1 MAKEKQKATR
11 CGASVRQKITTML
24 AATVVAV
31 IAIILVVSSVV
42 NKKNITELCKSYL
55 YDTCISASDTLYE
68 SFYGDSERNDL
79 NVRLQYIL
87 NNVGI
92 DTMDSSICYL
102 VDTDGNYLYHQ
113 DEDLIGTQI
122 QDNPVVQSVIDRYQ
136 SEGMITT
143 ADVRKSVVDGKP
155 VYIAFMCT
163 VNDWIVV
170 VQADESDVMAPITTI
185 NTVSIIL
192 GVVLLILSLAIGYA
206 LTYHITKPISV
217 LTKVINDISELK
229 INNTHK
235 IPKTKD
241 EIGVMANAV
250 EHMREQLSN
259 IVAELNGISDV
270 LVDDSNNLYNISNKV
285 NDASSDNS
293 ATSEELAA
301 SMEETSSSAENVN
314 ENIQNMN
321 DRVSIVAEEVQKG
334 VSLTTEVMEKTNE
347 IQENTKRASNA
358 TTDVFASIQAASEEA
373 IIRAREVDKINSLA
387 GAIQDIAEQTNLLS
401 LNASIEAAR
410 AGEAGR
416 GFAVV
421 ADEIS
426 KLANQSTNTSAD
438 ILVIAGQVNE
448 SVEVLTQNL
457 EKALEFMKVN
467 VMGDYEEF
475 MKSSEEYTEATRS
488 IEAFMNRANEQIME
502 IRSGI
507 NAMAESMG
515 GISNNI
521 NECSVGV
528 NDIAEKTTDV
538 VTLTVDTFE
547 RTTNCKNSAEK
558 LQKITSRFQ

>member
-11 CGASVRQKITTML
+11 RGASVRQKITTML
-24 AATVVAV
+24 AVTVVAV

-42 NKKNITELCKSYL
+42 NKKNITELCESYL

-136 SEGMITT
+136 SDGMITT

-347 IQENTKRASNA
+347 IQENTKRASTA

-507 NAMAESMG
+507 NAMAESIG

>member
-11 CGASVRQKITTML
+11 RGASVRQKITTML
-24 AATVVAV
+24 AVTVVAV
-31 IAIILVVSSVV
+31 IAIILIVSSVV
-42 NKKNITELCKSYL
+42 NKKNITELCESYL

-102 VDTDGNYLYHQ
+102 VDTDGNYLYHH

-488 IEAFMNRANEQIME
+488 IEAFGQISE
-502 IRSGI
+502 
-507 NAMAESMG
+507 AEYHS
-515 GISNNI
+515 
-521 NECSVGV
+521 
-528 NDIAEKTTDV
+528 
-538 VTLTVDTFE
+538 
-547 RTTNCKNSAEK
+547 
-558 LQKITSRFQ
+558 

>member
-11 CGASVRQKITTML
+11 RGASVRQKITTML
-24 AATVVAV
+24 AVTVVAV

-42 NKKNITELCKSYL
+42 NKKNITELCESYL

-113 DEDLIGTQI
+113 DENLIGTQI

-457 EKALEFMKVN
+457 EKALEFMKDN

-507 NAMAESMG
+507 NAMAESIG

>member
-1 MAKEKQKATR
+1 MAKEKQKATKR
-11 CGASVRQKITTML
+11 GASIRQKITAML

-42 NKKNITELCKSYL
+42 NKKNITELCESYL

-79 NVRLQYIL
+79 GVRLQYIL

-113 DEDLIGTQI
+113 NEDLIGTQI

-259 IVAELNGISDV
+259 IVAELNDISDV

-301 SMEETSSSAENVN
+301 SMEETSSSAESVN
-314 ENIQNMN
+314 QNIQNMN

-334 VSLTTEVMEKTNE
+334 ASLTTDVMEKTNE
-347 IQENTKRASNA
+347 IQENTKRASDA

-488 IEAFMNRANEQIME
+488 IEAFMDRANEQIME

-507 NAMAESMG
+507 NAMAESIG
-515 GISNNI
+515 SISNNI

-558 LQKITSRFQ
+558 LQEITSRFQ

>member
-11 CGASVRQKITTML
+11 RGASVRQKITTML
-24 AATVVAV
+24 AVTVVAV

-42 NKKNITELCKSYL
+42 NKKNITELCESYL

-102 VDTDGNYLYHQ
+102 VDTDGNYLYHH

-507 NAMAESMG
+507 NAMAESIG

>member
-11 CGASVRQKITTML
+11 RGASVRQKITTML

-42 NKKNITELCKSYL
+42 NKKNITELCESYL

-347 IQENTKRASNA
+347 IQENTKRASTA

-507 NAMAESMG
+507 NAMAESIG

>member
-1 MAKEKQKATR
+1 MAKEKQKATKR
-11 CGASVRQKITTML
+11 GASIRQKITAML

-42 NKKNITELCKSYL
+42 NKKNITELCESYL

-79 NVRLQYIL
+79 GVRLQYIL

-113 DEDLIGTQI
+113 NEDLIGTQI

-301 SMEETSSSAENVN
+301 SMEETSSSAESVN
-314 ENIQNMN
+314 QNIQNMN

-334 VSLTTEVMEKTNE
+334 ASLTTDVMEKTNE
-347 IQENTKRASNA
+347 IQENTKRASDA

-488 IEAFMNRANEQIME
+488 IEAFMDRANEQIME

-507 NAMAESMG
+507 NAMAESIG
-515 GISNNI
+515 SISNNI

-558 LQKITSRFQ
+558 LQEITSRFQ

>member
-24 AATVVAV
+24 AVTVVAV

-42 NKKNITELCKSYL
+42 NKKNITELCESYL

-170 VQADESDVMAPITTI
+170 VQADESDVMVPITTI

-507 NAMAESMG
+507 NAMAESIG

>member
-11 CGASVRQKITTML
+11 RGASVRQKITTML
-24 AATVVAV
+24 AVTVVAV

-42 NKKNITELCKSYL
+42 NKKNITELCESYL

-507 NAMAESMG
+507 NAMAESIG

>member
-1 MAKEKQKATR
+1 MAKENQKATKR
-11 CGASVRQKITTML
+11 GASIRQKITAML

-42 NKKNITELCKSYL
+42 NKKNITELCESYL

-79 NVRLQYIL
+79 SVRLQYIL

-92 DTMDSSICYL
+92 DTMDSSTCYL
-102 VDTDGNYLYHQ
+102 VDMDGNYLYHQ
-113 DEDLIGTQI
+113 KEDLIGTQI

-143 ADVRKSVVDGKP
+143 ADVRKSVVDGDP
-155 VYIAFMCT
+155 VYLAFMCT

-170 VQADESDVMAPITTI
+170 VQADEADVMAPITTI

-192 GVVLLILSLAIGYA
+192 GVVLLVLSLAIGYA

-217 LTKVINDISELK
+217 LTNVINDISELK
-229 INNTHK
+229 MSNTHK

-241 EIGVMANAV
+241 EIGVMAHAV
-250 EHMREQLSN
+250 EHMRTQLSN
-259 IVAELNGISDV
+259 IVTELNDISDV

-301 SMEETSSSAENVN
+301 SMEETSTSAESVN

-321 DRVSIVAEEVQKG
+321 DRVSIVAQEVQKG
-334 VSLTTEVMEKTNE
+334 AALTTDVMKKTNE
-347 IQENTKRASNA
+347 IQENTKRASTA

-475 MKSSEEYTEATRS
+475 MKSSEEYAEATRS
-488 IEAFMNRANEQIME
+488 IEEFMDHANEQIME

-507 NAMAESMG
+507 MAMAESIG
-515 GISNNI
+515 SISTNI

-558 LQKITSRFQ
+558 LQEITSRFQ

>member
-11 CGASVRQKITTML
+11 RGASVRQKITTML
-24 AATVVAV
+24 AVTVVAV

-42 NKKNITELCKSYL
+42 NKKNITELCESYL

-113 DEDLIGTQI
+113 DENLIGTQI

-192 GVVLLILSLAIGYA
+192 GVVLLVVSLAIGYA

-507 NAMAESMG
+507 NAMAESIG

>member
-11 CGASVRQKITTML
+11 RGASVRQKITTML
-24 AATVVAV
+24 AVTVVAV

-42 NKKNITELCKSYL
+42 NKKNITELCESYL

-113 DEDLIGTQI
+113 DENLIGTQI

-334 VSLTTEVMEKTNE
+334 VYLTTEVMEKTNE

-507 NAMAESMG
+507 NAMAESIG

>member
-11 CGASVRQKITTML
+11 RGASVRQKITTML
-24 AATVVAV
+24 AVTVVAV

-42 NKKNITELCKSYL
+42 NKKNITELCESYL

-113 DEDLIGTQI
+113 DENLIGTQI

-185 NTVSIIL
+185 NTVSIVL

-507 NAMAESMG
+507 NAMAESIG

>member
-11 CGASVRQKITTML
+11 RGASVRQKITTML
-24 AATVVAV
+24 AVTVVAV

-42 NKKNITELCKSYL
+42 NKKNITELCESYL

-113 DEDLIGTQI
+113 DENLIGTQI

-347 IQENTKRASNA
+347 IQENTKRASTA

-507 NAMAESMG
+507 NAMAESIG

>member
-1 MAKEKQKATR
+1 MAKEKQKATKR
-11 CGASVRQKITTML
+11 GASIRQKITAML

-42 NKKNITELCKSYL
+42 NKKNITELCESYL

-79 NVRLQYIL
+79 GVRLQYIL

-113 DEDLIGTQI
+113 NEDLIGTQI

-259 IVAELNGISDV
+259 IVAELNGISDI

-301 SMEETSSSAENVN
+301 SMEETSSSAESVN
-314 ENIQNMN
+314 QNIQNMN

-334 VSLTTEVMEKTNE
+334 ASLTTDVMEKTNE
-347 IQENTKRASNA
+347 IQENTKRASDA

-475 MKSSEEYTEATRS
+475 MKASEEYTEATRS
-488 IEAFMNRANEQIME
+488 IEAFMDRANEQIME

-507 NAMAESMG
+507 NAMAESIG
-515 GISNNI
+515 SISNNI

-558 LQKITSRFQ
+558 LQEITSRFQ

>member
-11 CGASVRQKITTML
+11 RGASVRQKITTML
-24 AATVVAV
+24 AVTVVAV

-42 NKKNITELCKSYL
+42 NKKNITELCESYL

-113 DEDLIGTQI
+113 DENLIGTQI

-507 NAMAESMG
+507 NAMAESIG

>member
-1 MAKEKQKATR
+1 MAKEKQKATKR
-11 CGASVRQKITTML
+11 GASIRQKITAML

-42 NKKNITELCKSYL
+42 NKKNITELCESYL

-79 NVRLQYIL
+79 GVRLQYIL

-113 DEDLIGTQI
+113 NEDLIGTQI

-301 SMEETSSSAENVN
+301 SMEETSSSAESVN
-314 ENIQNMN
+314 QNIQNMN
-321 DRVSIVAEEVQKG
+321 DRVSIVAEEVKKG
-334 VSLTTEVMEKTNE
+334 ASLTTDVMEKTNE
-347 IQENTKRASNA
+347 IQENTKRASDA

-488 IEAFMNRANEQIME
+488 IEAFMDRANEQIME

-507 NAMAESMG
+507 NAMAESIG
-515 GISNNI
+515 SISNNI

-558 LQKITSRFQ
+558 LQEITSRFQ

>member
-1 MAKEKQKATR
+1 MAKENQKATKR
-11 CGASVRQKITTML
+11 GASIRQKITAML

-42 NKKNITELCKSYL
+42 NKKNITELCESYL

-79 NVRLQYIL
+79 SVRLQYIL

-92 DTMDSSICYL
+92 DTMDSSTCYL
-102 VDTDGNYLYHQ
+102 VDMDGNYLYHQ
-113 DEDLIGTQI
+113 KEDLIGTQI

-143 ADVRKSVVDGKP
+143 ADVRKSVVDGEP
-155 VYIAFMCT
+155 VYLAFMCT

-170 VQADESDVMAPITTI
+170 VQADEADVMAPITTI

-192 GVVLLILSLAIGYA
+192 GVVLLVLSLAIGYA

-217 LTKVINDISELK
+217 LTNVINDISELE

-235 IPKTKD
+235 IPKTHD

-250 EHMREQLSN
+250 EHMRTQLSN
-259 IVAELNGISDV
+259 IVGELNDISDV

-301 SMEETSSSAENVN
+301 SMEETSTSAESVN
-314 ENIQNMN
+314 ENIQSMN

-334 VSLTTEVMEKTNE
+334 ASLTTDVMKKTNE
-347 IQENTKRASNA
+347 IQVNTKRASDA

-373 IIRAREVDKINSLA
+373 IVRAREVDKINSLA

-488 IEAFMNRANEQIME
+488 IEEFMDRANEQIME

-507 NAMAESMG
+507 MAMADSIG
-515 GISNNI
+515 SISTNI

-538 VTLTVDTFE
+538 VTLTVETFE

-558 LQKITSRFQ
+558 LQEITSRFQ

>member
-11 CGASVRQKITTML
+11 RGASVRQKITTML
-24 AATVVAV
+24 AVTVVAV

-42 NKKNITELCKSYL
+42 NKKNITELCESYL

-113 DEDLIGTQI
+113 DENLIGTQI

-334 VSLTTEVMEKTNE
+334 VYLTTEVMEKTNE

-416 GFAVV
+416 GFAGV

-507 NAMAESMG
+507 NAMAESIG

>member
-11 CGASVRQKITTML
+11 RGASVRQKITTML

-42 NKKNITELCKSYL
+42 NKKNITELCESYL

-113 DEDLIGTQI
+113 DENLIGTQI

-507 NAMAESMG
+507 NAMAESIG

>member
-1 MAKEKQKATR
+1 M
-11 CGASVRQKITTML
+11 
-24 AATVVAV
+24 
-31 IAIILVVSSVV
+31 
-42 NKKNITELCKSYL
+42 
-55 YDTCISASDTLYE
+55 
-68 SFYGDSERNDL
+68 
-79 NVRLQYIL
+79 
-87 NNVGI
+87 
-92 DTMDSSICYL
+92 
-102 VDTDGNYLYHQ
+102 VDKYVYYLYHQ
-113 DEDLIGTQI
+113 NEDLIGTQI

-259 IVAELNGISDV
+259 IVAELNDISDV

-301 SMEETSSSAENVN
+301 SMEETSSSAESVN
-314 ENIQNMN
+314 QNIQNMN

-334 VSLTTEVMEKTNE
+334 ASLTTDVMEKTNE
-347 IQENTKRASNA
+347 IQENTKRASDA

-488 IEAFMNRANEQIME
+488 IEAFMDRANEQIME

-507 NAMAESMG
+507 NAMAESIG
-515 GISNNI
+515 SISNNI

-558 LQKITSRFQ
+558 LQEITSRFQ

>member
-11 CGASVRQKITTML
+11 RGASVRQKITTML
-24 AATVVAV
+24 AVTVVAV

-42 NKKNITELCKSYL
+42 NEKNITELCESYL

-507 NAMAESMG
+507 NAMAESIG

>member
-42 NKKNITELCKSYL
+42 NKKNITELCESYL

-507 NAMAESMG
+507 NAMAESIG

>member
-11 CGASVRQKITTML
+11 RGASVRQKITTML
-24 AATVVAV
+24 AVTVVAV
-31 IAIILVVSSVV
+31 IAIILIVSSVV
-42 NKKNITELCKSYL
+42 NKKNITELCESYL

-102 VDTDGNYLYHQ
+102 VDTDGNYLYHH

-507 NAMAESMG
+507 NAMAESIG

>member
-42 NKKNITELCKSYL
+42 NKKNITELCESYL

-113 DEDLIGTQI
+113 DENLIGTQI

-507 NAMAESMG
+507 NAMAESIG

>member
-1 MAKEKQKATR
+1 MAKENQKATKR
-11 CGASVRQKITTML
+11 GASIRQKITAML

-42 NKKNITELCKSYL
+42 NKKNITELCESYL

-79 NVRLQYIL
+79 SVRLQYIL

-92 DTMDSSICYL
+92 DTMDSSTCYL
-102 VDTDGNYLYHQ
+102 VDMDGNYLYHQ
-113 DEDLIGTQI
+113 KEDLIGTQI
-122 QDNPVVQSVIDRYQ
+122 QDNPVVQSVIDCYQ

-143 ADVRKSVVDGKP
+143 ADVRKSVVDGDP
-155 VYIAFMCT
+155 VYLAFMCT

-170 VQADESDVMAPITTI
+170 VQADEADVMAPITTI

-192 GVVLLILSLAIGYA
+192 GVVLLVLSLAIGYA

-217 LTKVINDISELK
+217 LTNVINDISELK

-235 IPKTKD
+235 IPKTHD

-250 EHMREQLSN
+250 EHMRTQLSN
-259 IVAELNGISDV
+259 IVGELNDISDV

-301 SMEETSSSAENVN
+301 SMEETSTSAESVN
-314 ENIQNMN
+314 ENIQSMN

-334 VSLTTEVMEKTNE
+334 ASLTTDVMKKTNE
-347 IQENTKRASNA
+347 IQENTKRASTA

-475 MKSSEEYTEATRS
+475 MKSSEEYAEATRS
-488 IEAFMNRANEQIME
+488 IEEFMDRANEQIME

-507 NAMAESMG
+507 MAMADSIG
-515 GISNNI
+515 SISTNI

-538 VTLTVDTFE
+538 VTLTVETFE

-558 LQKITSRFQ
+558 LQEITSRFQ